1 MVDDGTIF
9 RFNTAQ
15 CQDDPEAAEDVIMEL
30 CEVCSTA
37 WATSALS
44 LRFWDT
50 LDGPWID
57 DFSEATHSTFLVEIM
72 PDDDDDDD

>member
-1 MVDDGTIF
+1 
-9 RFNTAQ
+9 
-15 CQDDPEAAEDVIMEL
+15 MEL

-72 PDDDDDDD
+72 PDDDDDD